1 MQAAGTVNGEGMIV
15 RGSRCWGQG
24 NLPSLGVV
32 MPATARLSPLPKVT
46 FCLASAV
53 RQSPDGHKDVQ
64 GLPRSEVNRL
74 VSSLNYVGVGVG
86 VGGVGTGGV
95 GVGVG
100 VGAGIG
106 SGAGGA
112 KPTVSL
118 VGAVG
123 NCPELA
129 FEMTPAG
136 GVR

>member
-1 MQAAGTVNGEGMIV
+1 MIV
-15 RGSRCWGQG
+15 RGSRCRGQG
-24 NLPSLGVV
+24 NLPSPEIV
-32 MPATARLSPLPKVT
+32 MPAAARLSPSKVT
-46 FCLASAV
+46 FRLAPDV
-53 RQSPDGHKDVQ
+53 RQSPDGHKDVK

-112 KPTVSL
+112 KPTVAP